1 MERGAVIMRKP
12 KRRSPN
18 LFKAIL
24 VVFVL
29 GAIAAGVVK
38 VSQVVQNRVDQRVEA
53 AAIENLDRAQALAEE
68 QKYEEATR
76 LLQPILDRV
85 KDPAIAPKAR
95 MLHAELEEKN
105 GNPDAALESWRS
117 AAQDFAGSPDQPAAA
132 LRYAKALEDRGRG
145 DEALKVYEQV
155 RDTAPPGYR
164 APALIALAAHHEKA
178 GDSAAALELYAKV
191 MNDADLHS
199 EEWFHAAHAI
209 GKENVRKIFSREP
222 TEDSKFYRVEKGDTL
237 TSIGIELNTTMGLLT
252 RANSIEENTSLRLN
266 QTLKY
271 TPKDFSIVVERST
284 ARIYLLDEGSVF
296 QVYRCGLGKS
306 TNPTTPGRYR
316 IGNKEKNPTWFRPG
330 GSPVP
335 PGDPENELGTRWMPL
350 IPEEEGL
357 PTDLGIHGTI
367 RPDSIGKFE
376 SMGCP
381 RMLNEEVEELWD
393 LVVRSTP
400 VAIVDRW
407 EAGAIG

>member
-1 MERGAVIMRKP
+1 MRKP
-12 KRRSPN
+12 KRQSPI

-24 VVFVL
+24 AVFVL

-53 AAIENLDRAQALAEE
+53 AAVENLDRAQALAEE
-68 QKYEEATR
+68 QNYIEATR

-85 KDPAIAPKAR
+85 KDPTIAPKAL

-105 GNPDAALESWRS
+105 GNPDAALESLRR
-117 AAQDFAGSPDQPAAA
+117 AAEEFAGSPDQPVAA
-132 LRYAKALEDRGRG
+132 LRYARALEDRGRG
-145 DEALKVYEQV
+145 DDALKVYEQV
-155 RDTAPPGYR
+155 RDTAPPAFR
-164 APALIALAAHHEKA
+164 APATIALAAHQEKA
-178 GDSAAALELYAKV
+178 GDTAAALELYATV
-191 MNDADLHS
+191 MRDADIAS
-199 EEWFHAAHAI
+199 DEWFTAAHAI
-209 GKENVRKIFSREP
+209 GKENVRKIFSPEP
-222 TEDSKFYRVEKGDTL
+222 TEDSKFYRVDKGDNL
-237 TSIGIELNTTMGLLT
+237 TSIGIKLNTTMGLLT
-252 RANSIEENTSLRLN
+252 RANGIEETTPLRLN

-271 TPKDFSIVVERST
+271 TPKEFSIIVERST
-284 ARIYLLDEGSVF
+284 ARIYLLDKDGVF

-330 GSPVP
+330 GAPVP

-357 PTDLGIHGTI
+357 PTDLGIHGTV
-367 RPDSIGKFE
+367 RPDSIGKYE

-381 RMLNEEVEELWD
+381 RMHNEEVEELWD

-400 VAIVDRW
+400 VAIVERW